1 MKIAELRPNI
11 YGKMELAYRDMTDV
25 EEAEAMNAE
34 NESVKTPEER
44 IAELEA
50 MLNALISGRTEP

>member
-1 MKIAELRPNI
+1 MNKFEKVKI
-11 YGKMELAYRDMTDV
+11 GDV
-25 EEAEAMNAE
+25 LYPHSIEMSDEEVEAMNAE